1 MKFVKCL
8 LFLFITSA
16 VFSQK
21 NSELSN
27 KKYVL
32 LQDKVRLYANS
43 NADSALVFVNKIE
56 KSSNYLHKGFA
67 SGAKAY
73 LFQIKGDS
81 VKSNQYYQQAFV
93 FLGKLK
99 QSKEKRIL
107 NSDLLNYGG
116 LIDWRKNNLKA
127 AFDKFEK
134 GLNIAKKENDLIRM
148 VKFYMNIS
156 LINIEVGNYKS
167 AILSLKESNKITDK
181 IKYSFS
187 EEKFT
192 NYKSNI
198 NFNLGR
204 AFEKAY
210 GKNYSNPKLLDSA
223 KQYYTKAILYSNNY
237 LNTKLNSKMSLGN
250 IYFMKHDLANAEKI
264 YYDVLLF
271 SEENKLLP
279 ELFSASYN
287 LGSLFFETKEY
298 DKSLYFFKKVDSIY
312 NLTKVDDLYYIN
324 SNYYLAK
331 IYTIKNEPQ
340 EALKYSE
347 KYFDKFETIQS
358 KIDNEALEVNFR
370 LGNVNVKKEM
380 EELQFKNRNKIR
392 FWNLMIFI
400 LVGLVIVLV
409 VLYVKSIKKKR
420 ETDRKVNALIEEYK
434 QRLELNNTIP
444 EVINET
450 EVVIDSVPK
459 MVAKMNLDLEKEEE
473 IFEKLKQLEKKFY
486 YLSSD
491 FTQQSV
497 AKKIKTNTSYL
508 SYVVNKRFGKTFS
521 EYSNELKINYVI
533 NELITNPKYR
543 KYSTQALAESVGFK
557 NAISFTKSFSKR
569 TGITPT
575 QFSKKLEGEKVS

>member
-8 LFLFITSA
+8 LFFFISST

-21 NSELSN
+21 NSELSY
-27 KKYVL
+27 KEYAL
-32 LQDKVRLYANS
+32 LQDKVRSCANS
-43 NADSALVFVNKIE
+43 NVDSAFVFADKIE
-56 KSSNYLHKGFA
+56 RSSNYSHKTFA

-73 LFQIKGDS
+73 LFQLKEDS
-81 VKSNQYYQQAFV
+81 IRSKQYYEQAFKL
-93 FLGKLK
+93 LGKVK
-99 QSKEKRIL
+99 QSKEKSIL
-107 NSDLLNYGG
+107 NADLLNYGG

-134 GLNIAKKENDLIRM
+134 GLSIAKKQNDQIRM

-156 LINIEVGNYKS
+156 LINIEVGNYKA
-167 AILSLKESNKITDK
+167 AILSLKESNKIINQ
-181 IKYSFS
+181 IKHSFS

-223 KQYYTKAILYSNNY
+223 EHYYTKSITYSKNY

-250 IYFMKHDLANAEKI
+250 IYYMKNDFANAEKV
-264 YYDVLLF
+264 YYDVLLY
-271 SEENKLLP
+271 SEENNLQP
-279 ELFSASYN
+279 ELFIASYN
-287 LGSLFFETKEY
+287 LGSLFFNSKDY

-312 NLTKVDDLYYIN
+312 QMNKVNDLYYIN

-331 IYTIKNEPQ
+331 IYTIKDNPQ
-340 EALKYSE
+340 EALKYSD
-347 KYFDKFETIQS
+347 KYFDKFEQIQS
-358 KIDNEALEVNFR
+358 KLDNEVQEVNFR
-370 LGNVNVKKEM
+370 LGNVNVKKDM
-380 EELQFKNRNKIR
+380 EELQTKNQNKIR
-392 FWNLMIFI
+392 FWNLMIFLFVGVL
-400 LVGLVIVLV
+400 LVLI
-409 VLYVKSIKKKR
+409 VLYVKSVKKKR
-420 ETDRKVNALIEEYK
+420 ETDKKVNALIEEYK
-434 QRLELNNTIP
+434 LRLELNDAAPVSIDK
-444 EVINET
+444 E
-450 EVVIDSVPK
+450 EVVIESIPK

-473 IFEKLKQLEKKFY
+473 IFEKLKQLEKKHY
-486 YLSSD
+486 YLNSD

-533 NELITNPKYR
+533 NELITNSIYR

-569 TGITPT
+569 TGVTPT
-575 QFSKKLEGEKVS
+575 QFTKKLETTDF

>member
-8 LFLFITSA
+8 LFFFISSA

-21 NSELSN
+21 NSELSY
-27 KKYVL
+27 KEYAL
-32 LQDKVRLYANS
+32 LQDKVRSCANS
-43 NADSALVFVNKIE
+43 NVDSAFVFADKIE
-56 KSSNYLHKGFA
+56 RSSNYSYKTFA

-73 LFQIKGDS
+73 LFQLKEDS
-81 VKSNQYYQQAFV
+81 IRSKQYYEQAFKL
-93 FLGKLK
+93 LGKVK
-99 QSKEKRIL
+99 QSKEKSIL
-107 NSDLLNYGG
+107 NADLLNYGG

-134 GLNIAKKENDLIRM
+134 GLSIAKKQNDQIRM

-156 LINIEVGNYKS
+156 LINIEVGNYKA
-167 AILSLKESNKITDK
+167 AILSLKESNKIINQ
-181 IKYSFS
+181 IKHSFS

-223 KQYYTKAILYSNNY
+223 EHYYTKSITYSKNY

-250 IYFMKHDLANAEKI
+250 IYYMKNDFANAEKV
-264 YYDVLLF
+264 YYDVLLY
-271 SEENKLLP
+271 SEENNLQP
-279 ELFSASYN
+279 ELFIASYN
-287 LGSLFFETKEY
+287 LGSLFFNSKDY

-312 NLTKVDDLYYIN
+312 QMNKVNDLYYIN

-331 IYTIKNEPQ
+331 IYTIKDNPQ
-340 EALKYSE
+340 EALKYSD
-347 KYFDKFETIQS
+347 KYFDKFEQIQS
-358 KIDNEALEVNFR
+358 KLDNEVQEVNFR
-370 LGNVNVKKEM
+370 LGNVNVKKDM
-380 EELQFKNRNKIR
+380 EELQTKNQNKIR
-392 FWNLMIFI
+392 FWNLMIFLFVGVL
-400 LVGLVIVLV
+400 LVLI
-409 VLYVKSIKKKR
+409 VLYVKSVKKKR
-420 ETDRKVNALIEEYK
+420 ETDKKVNALIEEYK
-434 QRLELNNTIP
+434 LRLELNDAAPVTMDK
-444 EVINET
+444 E
-450 EVVIDSVPK
+450 EVVIESIPK

-473 IFEKLKQLEKKFY
+473 IFEKLKQLEKKHY
-486 YLSSD
+486 YLNSD

-533 NELITNPKYR
+533 NELITNSIYR

-569 TGITPT
+569 TGVTPT
-575 QFSKKLEGEKVS
+575 QFTKKLETTDF

>member
-8 LFLFITSA
+8 LFFFITSA

-21 NSELSN
+21 NSLLSS
-27 KKYVL
+27 KEYVL
-32 LQDKVRLYANS
+32 LQDKVRASANS
-43 NADSALVFVNKIE
+43 NVDSAFIFVNKIE
-56 KSSNYLHKGFA
+56 KSSDYSHKTFA

-73 LFQIKGDS
+73 LYQLKDDSIKS
-81 VKSNQYYQQAFV
+81 KKYYEQAFR
-93 FLGKLK
+93 FLEKVK

-107 NSDLLNYGG
+107 NADLLNYGG

-134 GLNIAKKENDLIRM
+134 GLNIAKKENDQIRM

-156 LINIEVGNYKS
+156 LINIEVGNYKA
-167 AILSLKESNKITDK
+167 AILSLKESNKITNQ
-181 IKYSFS
+181 IKHSFS

-210 GKNYSNPKLLDSA
+210 GGNYSNPKLLDSA
-223 KQYYTKAILYSNNY
+223 EHYYTKAILYSKNY
-237 LNTKLNSKMSLGN
+237 QNTKLNSKMSLGN
-250 IYFMKHDLANAEKI
+250 IYYMKNDLPNAEKV
-264 YYDVLLF
+264 YYDVLLY
-271 SEENKLLP
+271 SKENNLQP
-279 ELFSASYN
+279 ELFIASYN
-287 LGSLFFETKEY
+287 LGSLFFDIKDY

-312 NLTKVDDLYYIN
+312 QMNKVNDLYYVN

-331 IYTIKNEPQ
+331 IYTIKNNPQ

-347 KYFDKFETIQS
+347 KYFDKFEQIQS
-358 KIDNEALEVNFR
+358 KLDNEVQEVNFR
-370 LGNVNVKKEM
+370 LGNVNVKKDM
-380 EELQFKNRNKIR
+380 EELQAKNQNKIR
-392 FWNLMIFI
+392 FWNLMIFLFVGVL
-400 LVGLVIVLV
+400 LVLIVL
-409 VLYVKSIKKKR
+409 YIKSIKKKR

-434 QRLELNNTIP
+434 LRLELNESLP
-444 EVINET
+444 ENINKDEAIA
-450 EVVIDSVPK
+450 ESAPK
-459 MVAKMNLDLEKEEE
+459 STVKMNLDLEKEEE
-473 IFEKLKQLEKKFY
+473 IYEKLKQLEKKHY
-486 YLSSD
+486 YLNSD

-533 NELITNPKYR
+533 NELITNSKYR

-569 TGITPT
+569 TGVTPT
-575 QFSKKLEGEKVS
+575 QFTKKLETTNF

>member
-8 LFLFITSA
+8 LFFFISSA

-21 NSELSN
+21 NSELSY
-27 KKYVL
+27 KEYAL
-32 LQDKVRLYANS
+32 LQDKVRSCANS
-43 NADSALVFVNKIE
+43 NVDSAFVFADKIE
-56 KSSNYLHKGFA
+56 RSSNYSHKTFA

-73 LFQIKGDS
+73 LFQLKEDS
-81 VKSNQYYQQAFV
+81 IRSKQYYEQAFKL
-93 FLGKLK
+93 LGKVK
-99 QSKEKRIL
+99 QSKEKSIL
-107 NSDLLNYGG
+107 NADLLNYGG

-134 GLNIAKKENDLIRM
+134 GLSIAKKQNDQIRM

-156 LINIEVGNYKS
+156 LINIEVGNYKA
-167 AILSLKESNKITDK
+167 AILSLKESNKIINQ
-181 IKYSFS
+181 IKHSFS

-223 KQYYTKAILYSNNY
+223 EHYYTKSITYSKNY

-250 IYFMKHDLANAEKI
+250 IYYMKNDFANAEKV
-264 YYDVLLF
+264 YYDVLLY
-271 SEENKLLP
+271 SEENNLQP
-279 ELFSASYN
+279 ELFIASYN
-287 LGSLFFETKEY
+287 LGSLFFNSKDY

-312 NLTKVDDLYYIN
+312 QMNKVNDLYYIN

-331 IYTIKNEPQ
+331 IYTIKDNPQ
-340 EALKYSE
+340 EALKYSD
-347 KYFDKFETIQS
+347 KYFDKFEQIQS
-358 KIDNEALEVNFR
+358 KLDNEVQEVNFR
-370 LGNVNVKKEM
+370 LGNVNVKKDM
-380 EELQFKNRNKIR
+380 EELQTKNQNKIR
-392 FWNLMIFI
+392 FWNLMIFLFVGVL
-400 LVGLVIVLV
+400 LVLI
-409 VLYVKSIKKKR
+409 VLYVKSVKKKR
-420 ETDRKVNALIEEYK
+420 ETDKKVNALIEEYK
-434 QRLELNNTIP
+434 LRLELNDAAPVTIDK
-444 EVINET
+444 E
-450 EVVIDSVPK
+450 EVVIESIPK

-473 IFEKLKQLEKKFY
+473 IFEKLKQLEKKHY
-486 YLSSD
+486 YLNSD

-533 NELITNPKYR
+533 NELITNSIYR

-569 TGITPT
+569 TGVTPT
-575 QFSKKLEGEKVS
+575 QFTKKLETTDF

>member
-8 LFLFITSA
+8 LFFFITSA

-21 NSELSN
+21 NSLLSS
-27 KKYVL
+27 KEYVL
-32 LQDKVRLYANS
+32 LQDKVRASANS
-43 NADSALVFVNKIE
+43 NVDSAFIFVNKIE
-56 KSSNYLHKGFA
+56 KSSDYSHKTFA

-73 LFQIKGDS
+73 LYQLKDDSIKS
-81 VKSNQYYQQAFV
+81 KKYYEQAFK
-93 FLGKLK
+93 FLEKVK

-107 NSDLLNYGG
+107 NADLLNYGG

-134 GLNIAKKENDLIRM
+134 GLNIAKKENDQIRM

-156 LINIEVGNYKS
+156 LINIEVGNYKA
-167 AILSLKESNKITDK
+167 AILSLKESNKITNQ
-181 IKYSFS
+181 IKHSFS

-210 GKNYSNPKLLDSA
+210 GGNYSNPKLLDSA
-223 KQYYTKAILYSNNY
+223 EHYYTKAILYSKNY
-237 LNTKLNSKMSLGN
+237 QNTKLNSKMSLGN
-250 IYFMKHDLANAEKI
+250 IYYMKNDLPNAEKV
-264 YYDVLLF
+264 YYDVLLY
-271 SEENKLLP
+271 SKENNLQP
-279 ELFSASYN
+279 ELFIASYN
-287 LGSLFFETKEY
+287 LGSLFFDIKDY

-312 NLTKVDDLYYIN
+312 QMNKVNDLYYVN

-331 IYTIKNEPQ
+331 IYTIKNNPQ

-347 KYFDKFETIQS
+347 KYFDKFEQIQS
-358 KIDNEALEVNFR
+358 KLDNEVQEVNFR
-370 LGNVNVKKEM
+370 LGNVNVKKDM
-380 EELQFKNRNKIR
+380 EELQAKNQNKIR
-392 FWNLMIFI
+392 FWNLMIFLFVGVL
-400 LVGLVIVLV
+400 LVLIVL
-409 VLYVKSIKKKR
+409 YIKSIKKKR

-434 QRLELNNTIP
+434 LRLELNESLP
-444 EVINET
+444 ENINKDEAIA
-450 EVVIDSVPK
+450 ESAPK
-459 MVAKMNLDLEKEEE
+459 STVKMNLDLEKEEE
-473 IFEKLKQLEKKFY
+473 IYEKLKQLEKKHY
-486 YLSSD
+486 YLNSD

-533 NELITNPKYR
+533 NELITNSKYR

-569 TGITPT
+569 TGVTPT
-575 QFSKKLEGEKVS
+575 QFTKKLETTNF

>member
-8 LFLFITSA
+8 LFFFIAST

-21 NSELSN
+21 NSQLSD
-27 KKYVL
+27 KEYVL
-32 LQDKVRLYANS
+32 LQDKIRVCTNS
-43 NADSALVFVNKIE
+43 NVDSAFIFVNKME
-56 KSSNYLHKGFA
+56 QSRDYLHKTFA
-67 SGAKAY
+67 CGAKAY
-73 LFQIKGDS
+73 LYQLKDDSIKAKMFYD
-81 VKSNQYYQQAFV
+81 QAFS
-93 FLGKLK
+93 FLEKVK
-99 QSKEKRIL
+99 NSKEKRIL
-107 NSDLLNYGG
+107 HADLLNYGG
-116 LIDWRKNNLKA
+116 LIDWRKNNLTA

-134 GLNIAKKENDLIRM
+134 GLTIVKKENDQIRM

-167 AILSLKESNKITDK
+167 AILSLQESNKITDR

-223 KQYYTKAILYSNNY
+223 KHYYTKAILYSNNY

-250 IYFMKHDLANAEKI
+250 IYYMKNDLANAEKI

-287 LGSLFFETKEY
+287 LGSLFFKTKEY

-312 NLTKVDDLYYIN
+312 NITKVDDLYYIN

-380 EELQFKNRNKIR
+380 EDLQSKNQNKIR

-400 LVGLVIVLV
+400 LVGLVVVLV

-420 ETDRKVNALIEEYK
+420 ETDKKVNTLIEEYK
-434 QRLELNNTIP
+434 QRLALNNAIP
-444 EVINET
+444 ETVNE
-450 EVVIDSVPK
+450 EVVVVDSVPK
-459 MVAKMNLDLEKEEE
+459 MAVKMNLDLEKEEE
-473 IFEKLKQLEKKFY
+473 IFEKLKQLEKKHY
-486 YLSSD
+486 YLNSD

-533 NELITNPKYR
+533 NELITNSKYR

-557 NAISFTKSFSKR
+557 NAVSFTKSFSKR
-569 TGITPT
+569 TGVTPT
-575 QFSKKLEGEKVS
+575 QFTKKLETTEF

>member
-21 NSELSN
+21 NPDLSN
-27 KKYVL
+27 KNYIL

-43 NADSALVFVNKIE
+43 NADSAFIFVNKIE
-56 KSSNYLHKGFA
+56 KSGNYLHKSFA

-73 LFQIKGDS
+73 LFQLKGDS
-81 VKSNQYYQQAFV
+81 IKSNRCYQQAFV

-99 QSKEKRIL
+99 QSKEKSIL

-116 LIDWRKNNLKA
+116 LIDWRRNNLKV

-156 LINIEVGNYKS
+156 LINVEVGNYKA
-167 AILSLKESNKITDK
+167 AILSLKESSKITEK
-181 IKYSFS
+181 IKHSFS
-187 EEKFT
+187 EEKYT

-210 GKNYSNPKLLDSA
+210 AENYSNPKFLDSA
-223 KQYYTKAILYSNNY
+223 QYYYTKAISYSKNY
-237 LNTKLNSKMSLGN
+237 LSTKLNSKISLGN
-250 IYFMKHDLANAEKI
+250 VYYMKNDFPNAEKV
-264 YYDVLLF
+264 YYDVLVY
-271 SEENKLLP
+271 SKENNLQA
-279 ELFSASYN
+279 EFFIASYN
-287 LGSLFFETKEY
+287 LGSLFFDQKDY
-298 DKSLYFFKKVDSIY
+298 DKSLYFLKKVDSIY
-312 NLTKVDDLYYIN
+312 QINKVNDLYYIN

-331 IYTIKNEPQ
+331 IYTIRNNPQ
-340 EALKYSE
+340 EALKYSD
-347 KYFDKFETIQS
+347 KYFDRFEQIHS
-358 KIDNEALEVNFR
+358 KLDKEVQEVNFR
-370 LGNVNVKKEM
+370 LGNVNIKKDM
-380 EELQFKNRNKIR
+380 EELQIKNLNKIR
-392 FWNLMIFI
+392 FWNLIIFI
-400 LVGLVIVLV
+400 FIVVLLVLV
-409 VLYVKSIKKKR
+409 VLYVKDIKKKR
-420 ETDRKVNALIEEYK
+420 ETDKKVNALIEEYK
-434 QRLELNNTIP
+434 LKLECND
-444 EVINET
+444 VSSKSINQEGLMLEST
-450 EVVIDSVPK
+450 PRIAV
-459 MVAKMNLDLEKEEE
+459 KMNLDLLKEEE
-473 IFEKLKQLEKKFY
+473 IFEKLKQLEKKHY
-486 YLSSD
+486 YLNSD
-491 FTQQSV
+491 FTQQLV

-533 NELITNPKYR
+533 NELIANPKYR

-569 TGITPT
+569 TGVTPT
-575 QFSKKLEGEKVS
+575 QFSKKLEATEF

>member
-8 LFLFITSA
+8 LFFFITSA

-21 NSELSN
+21 NSQLSS
-27 KKYVL
+27 KEYAL
-32 LQDKVRLYANS
+32 LQDKVRASANS
-43 NADSALVFVNKIE
+43 NVDSAFVFVNRIE
-56 KSSNYLHKGFA
+56 KSSDYSHKTFA

-73 LFQIKGDS
+73 LYQLKEDSIKS
-81 VKSNQYYQQAFV
+81 KQYYEQAFK
-93 FLGKLK
+93 FLGKVK

-107 NSDLLNYGG
+107 NADLLNYGG

-134 GLNIAKKENDLIRM
+134 GVTIAKKENDQIRM

-156 LINIEVGNYKS
+156 LINIEVGNYKA
-167 AILSLKESNKITDK
+167 AILSLKKSNEITDQL
-181 IKYSFS
+181 KYSFS

-210 GKNYSNPKLLDSA
+210 GKNYSNPKFLDSA
-223 KQYYTKAILYSNNY
+223 EHYYTKAILYSKNY

-250 IYFMKHDLANAEKI
+250 IYYMKNDLSNAEKV
-264 YYDVLLF
+264 YYDVLLY
-271 SEENKLLP
+271 SKENNLQP
-279 ELFSASYN
+279 ELFIASYN
-287 LGSLFFETKEY
+287 LGSLFFNIKDY

-312 NLTKVDDLYYIN
+312 QINKVNDLYYVN

-331 IYTIKNEPQ
+331 IYTIKNNPQ

-347 KYFDKFETIQS
+347 KYFDKFEQIQS
-358 KIDNEALEVNFR
+358 KLDNEVQEVNFR
-370 LGNVNVKKEM
+370 LGNVNVRKDM
-380 EELQFKNRNKIR
+380 EELQVKNQNKIR
-392 FWNLMIFI
+392 FWNLMVFLFVGVL
-400 LVGLVIVLV
+400 LVLI

-420 ETDRKVNALIEEYK
+420 ETDRKVNSLIEEYK
-434 QRLELNNTIP
+434 LRLELNEALP
-444 EVINET
+444 ESVNKDEAVT
-450 EVVIDSVPK
+450 ESIPK
-459 MVAKMNLDLEKEEE
+459 MAVKMNLDLEKEEE
-473 IFEKLKQLEKKFY
+473 IYEKLKQLEKKHY
-486 YLSSD
+486 YLNSD

-533 NELITNPKYR
+533 NELITNSKYR

-569 TGITPT
+569 TGVTPT
-575 QFSKKLEGEKVS
+575 QFTKKLETTNF

>member
-32 LQDKVRLYANS
+32 LQDKVRLYTNS

-56 KSSNYLHKGFA
+56 KSGNYLHKGFA

-81 VKSNQYYQQAFV
+81 VKSNKYYQQAFV

-99 QSKEKRIL
+99 QSKEKSIL

-134 GLNIAKKENDLIRM
+134 GLDIAKKENDLIRM

-156 LINIEVGNYKS
+156 LINVEVGNYKV

-358 KIDNEALEVNFR
+358 KIDNEALEINFR

-380 EELQFKNRNKIR
+380 EELQSKNQNKIR

-400 LVGLVIVLV
+400 LVGLVVVLV

-459 MVAKMNLDLEKEEE
+459 MVAKMNLDSEKEEE

-486 YLSSD
+486 YLNSD

-533 NELITNPKYR
+533 NELIANPKYR

-557 NAISFTKSFSKR
+557 NAVSFTKSFSKR
-569 TGITPT
+569 TGVTPT
-575 QFSKKLEGEKVS
+575 QFTKKLETTEF

>member
-8 LFLFITSA
+8 LFFFITSA

-21 NSELSN
+21 NSLLSF
-27 KKYVL
+27 KEYVL
-32 LQDKVRLYANS
+32 LQDKVRASANS
-43 NADSALVFVNKIE
+43 NVDSAFIFVNKIE
-56 KSSNYLHKGFA
+56 KSSDYSHKTFA

-73 LFQIKGDS
+73 LYQLKDDSIKS
-81 VKSNQYYQQAFV
+81 KKYYEQAFK
-93 FLGKLK
+93 FLEKVK

-107 NSDLLNYGG
+107 NADLLNYGG

-134 GLNIAKKENDLIRM
+134 GLNIAKKENDQIRM

-156 LINIEVGNYKS
+156 LINIEVGNYKA
-167 AILSLKESNKITDK
+167 AILSLKESNKITNQ
-181 IKYSFS
+181 IKHSFS

-210 GKNYSNPKLLDSA
+210 GRNYSNPKLLDSA
-223 KQYYTKAILYSNNY
+223 EHYYTKAILYSKNY
-237 LNTKLNSKMSLGN
+237 QNTKLNSKMSLEN
-250 IYFMKHDLANAEKI
+250 IYYMKNDLPNAEKV
-264 YYDVLLF
+264 YYDVLLY
-271 SEENKLLP
+271 SKENNLQP
-279 ELFSASYN
+279 ELFIASYN
-287 LGSLFFETKEY
+287 LGSLFFDIKDY

-312 NLTKVDDLYYIN
+312 QMNKVNDLYYVN

-331 IYTIKNEPQ
+331 IYTIKNNPQ

-347 KYFDKFETIQS
+347 KYFDKFEQIQS
-358 KIDNEALEVNFR
+358 KLDNEVQEVNFR
-370 LGNVNVKKEM
+370 LGNVNVKKDM
-380 EELQFKNRNKIR
+380 EELQAKNQNKIR
-392 FWNLMIFI
+392 FWNLMIFLFVGVL
-400 LVGLVIVLV
+400 LVLIVL
-409 VLYVKSIKKKR
+409 YIKSIKKKR

-434 QRLELNNTIP
+434 LRLELNESLP
-444 EVINET
+444 ENINKDEAIAEST
-450 EVVIDSVPK
+450 PK
-459 MVAKMNLDLEKEEE
+459 STVKMNLDLEKEEE
-473 IFEKLKQLEKKFY
+473 IYEKLKQLEKKHY
-486 YLSSD
+486 YLNSD

-533 NELITNPKYR
+533 NELITNSKYR

-569 TGITPT
+569 TGVTPT
-575 QFSKKLEGEKVS
+575 QFTKKLETTNF

>member
-99 QSKEKRIL
+99 QSKEKSIL

-287 LGSLFFETKEY
+287 LGSLFFKTKEY

-400 LVGLVIVLV
+400 LVGLVVVLV

-486 YLSSD
+486 YLNSD

-533 NELITNPKYR
+533 NELIANPKYR

-557 NAISFTKSFSKR
+557 NAVSFTKSFSKR
-569 TGITPT
+569 TGVTPT
-575 QFSKKLEGEKVS
+575 QFTKKLETTEF

>member
-8 LFLFITSA
+8 LFFFIVST

-21 NSELSN
+21 NSQLSD
-27 KKYVL
+27 KEYMQ
-32 LQDKVRLYANS
+32 LQDKVRAYANS
-43 NADSALVFVNKIE
+43 NVDSAFIFVNKME
-56 KSSNYLHKGFA
+56 QSTNYLHKTFA

-73 LFQIKGDS
+73 LYQLKDDSIKSG
-81 VKSNQYYQQAFV
+81 KMYEQAFI
-93 FLGKLK
+93 FLENVKN
-99 QSKEKRIL
+99 SKEKRIL
-107 NSDLLNYGG
+107 HADLLNYGG
-116 LIDWRKNNLKA
+116 LIDWRKNNLTA

-134 GLNIAKKENDLIRM
+134 GLALAKKENDQIRM

-167 AILSLKESNKITDK
+167 AILSLKESNKIIDR

-187 EEKFT
+187 EEKLT

-204 AFEKAY
+204 AFEKSY

-223 KQYYTKAILYSNNY
+223 KYYYTKAILYSNNY
-237 LNTKLNSKMSLGN
+237 MNTKLNSKMSLGN
-250 IYFMKHDLANAEKI
+250 IYYMKNDLANAEKI

-271 SEENKLLP
+271 SEENNLQA
-279 ELFSASYN
+279 ELFIASYN
-287 LGSLFFETKEY
+287 LGSLFFKTKEY
-298 DKSLYFFKKVDSIY
+298 DKSLCFFKKVDSIY
-312 NLTKVDDLYYIN
+312 QITKVDDLYYID

-331 IYTIKNEPQ
+331 IYTIKNNPE

-347 KYFDKFETIQS
+347 KYFEKFETIHS
-358 KIDNEALEVNFR
+358 KLDNEASGVNFR

-380 EELQFKNRNKIR
+380 EELQSKNQNKIR
-392 FWNLMIFI
+392 FWNLIIF
-400 LVGLVIVLV
+400 LFV
-409 VLYVKSIKKKR
+409 VLLLVLIALYIKSIKKKR
-420 ETDRKVNALIEEYK
+420 ETDKKINALIEEYK
-434 QRLELNNTIP
+434 QRLELNNAIP
-444 EVINET
+444 EVTHEA
-450 EVVIDSVPK
+450 EVLIDSVPK

-473 IFEKLKQLEKKFY
+473 IFEKLKQLEKKLY
-486 YLSSD
+486 YLNSD

-533 NELITNPKYR
+533 NELITNSKYR

-557 NAISFTKSFSKR
+557 NAVSFTKSFSKR
-569 TGITPT
+569 TGVTPT
-575 QFSKKLEGEKVS
+575 QFTKKLETTNF